1 MRNINEGV
9 KIEKLGKFSD
19 VSRGVV
25 IKFDFDKSQE
35 QLCLRE
41 VKLRARFRS
50 CTCKPD
56 DAMEK
61 SARRRL
67 DCISRHLVLQPQAN
81 HGLQQVLLLSNGQ
94 VKSEEAEPVVIGG
107 MVLDIHAT
115 PSIPANPEPLL
126 QVNWN
131 CMPNIVIVLF
141 VSDSTFLNNFKLLEK
156 FFCSNSLSLEYK
168 MANESQM
175 ENCNFHVSLIE
186 YLFACAY
193 PWESSAQVSYVLG
206 GVARNVA
213 ECISKLGAKP
223 FMISALGLDMPGIW
237 KHQNIET
244 PVVCNV
250 LDVSGEL
257 AAAVASV
264 EAIVSSMAAECKIPV
279 WFEPVSVAKSRRIS
293 SVVKSLVERVTFAS
307 PNEDELVAM
316 ANNLSGGNV
325 YCPIERNNSRKKCS
339 TETLFHM
346 LKSAVWVLLEKG
358 IKIVVV
364 TVGSDGVFLCSRGGP
379 SLKQYASNG
388 ELFNT
393 VTASCPSNLFSSPP
407 DSERSSFL
415 FAVHFPALP
424 ASVVRLTGAGL
435 DVMQSLAVGIAASKA
450 AVEAETNVPSM
461 TQDRYTRLPK
471 LCSINQCLKT
481 MELRIKLNRL
491 SFLMVF

>member
-1 MRNINEGV
+1 
-9 KIEKLGKFSD
+9 
-19 VSRGVV
+19 
-25 IKFDFDKSQE
+25 
-35 QLCLRE
+35 
-41 VKLRARFRS
+41 
-50 CTCKPD
+50 
-56 DAMEK
+56 MEK

-67 DCISRHLVLQPQAN
+67 DCISRHLVLPPQAN

-115 PSIPANPEPLL
+115 PSIPANPRTTTPG
-126 QVNWN
+126 
-131 CMPNIVIVLF
+131 
-141 VSDSTFLNNFKLLEK
+141 K
-156 FFCSNSLSLEYK
+156 
-168 MANESQM
+168 
-175 ENCNFHVSLIE
+175 
-186 YLFACAY
+186 
-193 PWESSAQVSYVLG
+193 VSYVLG

-223 FMISALGLDMPGIW
+223 FMISALGLDMPGNLLLDHWKSSGLSTEGIW

-244 PVVCNV
+244 PVVCNL

-264 EAIVSSMAAECKIPV
+264 EAIEKFLTPEWIQQFKYNIHSAPV
-279 WFEPVSVAKSRRIS
+279 LMIDANLNLSALKASCQLAKSRRIS
-293 SVVKSLVERVTFAS
+293 SVVKYVTFAS

-325 YCPIERNNSRKKCS
+325 YRPIERNNSRKKCS

-379 SLKQYASNG
+379 SFMSIGCEGIKQYASNG

-424 ASVVRLTGAGL
+424 ASVVRLTGAGDCLVGGTIASICAGL

-450 AVEAETNVPSM
+450 AVEAETNVPS
-461 TQDRYTRLPK
+461 
-471 LCSINQCLKT
+471 
-481 MELRIKLNRL
+481 
-491 SFLMVF
+491 VFNLAAIADDARSVYSAAKVVFHQSMP